1 MSLWLRLLRQS
12 REEFVEVRHRAA
24 PRFLKGNIFMDN
36 TNIYR
41 TVIDDLGYAILTND
55 KDTIKSIQSEIEQ
68 PSRFSLT
75 KGLTDVQK
83 KYIIRKAE
91 KAYCNIIYRLSIG
104 LLSPLEI
111 PMRLKST
118 NSSYYTYY
126 ISRYLEYLHRVD
138 PCKAN
143 GLAKKIFK
151 DIHNNSNLAFPDHW
165 DSELK
170 KIMDSG

>member
-1 MSLWLRLLRQS
+1 MNN
-12 REEFVEVRHRAA
+12 A
-24 PRFLKGNIFMDN
+24 D
-36 TNIYR
+36 IYR
-41 TVIDDLGYAILTND
+41 IVIDTLDYAILTNNKD
-55 KDTIKSIQSEIEQ
+55 KIRTIQSEIEQ
-68 PSRFSLT
+68 PSLFSLT

-91 KAYCNIIYRLSIG
+91 NAYCNIIYRLSNG

-138 PCKAN
+138 PCKAEN
-143 GLAKKIFK
+143 ISKKIYK
-151 DIHNNSNLAFPDHW
+151 DIHNNSNLEFPDHW

-170 KIMDSG
+170 KIMDSA